1 MVAEAP
7 SETQLLQFECGNC
20 HAQLCVPESFAGVS
34 GPCPH
39 CSHTITA
46 PAKREL
52 ALIESVPA
60 PKLTEATKSL
70 LPNETMAAA
79 EENDIS
85 LSVEAEEEAE
95 IETDELTQ
103 PQRISLFERRGFR
116 PVRMILATAATLVIF
131 FSFQA
136 LKTRRWIWQHPA
148 EENVA
153 EKTPVPPKEPAS
165 VTPVAPEA
173 EGIKPPSLPNL
184 HALSA
189 DSR

>member
-39 CSHTITA
+39 CNNTITA
-46 PAKREL
+46 PPKREV
-52 ALIESVPA
+52 ALLGSVPA
-60 PKLTEATKSL
+60 PKFAEATDSL
-70 LPNETMAAA
+70 PQNETMVAVQ
-79 EENDIS
+79 ENEAS
-85 LSVEAEEEAE
+85 LSVEAEDEDE
-95 IETDELTQ
+95 IETEEVTQ
-103 PQRISLFERRGFR
+103 PHRISLFERRGFR
-116 PVRMILATAATLVIF
+116 PVRMILASAATLVIF
-131 FSFQA
+131 CSFQA

-148 EENVA
+148 EEIVS

-165 VTPVAPEA
+165 VTPVAPEV